1 MVTDVVSEE
10 EQLRRFNVYRK
21 LTQIILLRHGVQ
33 LGIFFIIVFV
43 VILGLLAIRVKNSPE
58 RYMAVA
64 KLVYYPKTS
73 SRIDSLDSNQLMQQL
88 SRYSLFQQFASRM
101 AMDWVMMQDRLEL
114 TQDSNNTNWFIITS
128 RSDTAENAVYLA
140 NSFAEFCI
148 REYINSRNSELS
160 KWEYLFVTQENN
172 IQSTLN
178 QITDAMHRIAINSE
192 AMSPAQEIEK
202 LQATV
207 VEQRIA
213 LSELSV
219 KLSNLKDESASLT
232 ALFGEYNPLLSQYS
246 GRIRDYMNDLSNL
259 DKELLVARQLYTEIN
274 PKLLSMESQ
283 RVQLEEEYRNFLKEN
298 NIGEVTAEQLDNI
311 DRINAALEKIAKEV
325 FALQN
330 SHAALTDAIAI
341 NERKLQQL
349 HGIMPEYT
357 HLQTQYDTQVLNLQK
372 VADIKVELN
381 YQKNS
386 VDSEFALAER
396 AEFAQEEL
404 LFSKLNIFISLFG
417 ALFLTGMLA
426 FIVVF
431 LSIIFGNVYN
441 LKELYLYSELNPI
454 GAIPASEKFFKT
466 QEDERFVI
474 ETMFHRMQR
483 AGALARVIFTAPLLG
498 TTLNHRLQHYFDWN
512 YAMCGMKIFRLQVVR
527 KDTLPDDIRADY
539 TATVR
544 NQDSGLF
551 PVENPYTLTSTE
563 FELLKADIEEL
574 RHSYDTVIISREEPL
589 VRKGVFCRQ
598 ILPICESSALIV
610 GEKTTPRSLV
620 RYLIK
625 LQRAGGYNFIS
636 VLNESEDEQ
645 AVNKGEY

>member
-1 MVTDVVSEE
+1 MVTEVVSEE

-33 LGIFFIIVFV
+33 LGIFFVVVFV

-58 RYMAVA
+58 RYKAVA
-64 KLVYYPKTS
+64 KLVYYPKAS
-73 SRIDSLDSNQLMQQL
+73 SRIDSLDANQLMQQL
-88 SRYSLFQQFASRM
+88 SRYSLYQQFASGM
-101 AMDWVMMQDRLEL
+101 AMDWMMMRDRLDL
-114 TQDSNNTNWFIITS
+114 AQDTNHTNWFIITC

-140 NSFAEFCI
+140 NSFADFCI
-148 REYINSRNSELS
+148 REYINSRNQELN
-160 KWEYLFVTQENN
+160 KWENLFVTQENN
-172 IQSTLN
+172 IQATLN
-178 QITDAMHRIAINSE
+178 QITDAMHRIAVDSE
-192 AMSPAQEIEK
+192 VVSPAQEIEK

-213 LSELSV
+213 LSEIVV

-246 GRIRDYMNDLSNL
+246 SRIRDYMNDLSNL

-283 RVQLEEEYRNFLKEN
+283 RVQLETEYRKFLKDN
-298 NIGEVTAEQLDNI
+298 NIGEVTSEQLDSI
-311 DRINAALEKIAKEV
+311 DRINAALEKIAKDV

-330 SHAALTDAIAI
+330 SHAALTDALAA

-357 HLQTQYDTQVLNLQK
+357 HLQTQYDTQVLNLQR

-396 AEFAQEEL
+396 AEFAQEER
-404 LFSKLNIFISLFG
+404 LFSKLNIFIALFG
-417 ALFLTGMLA
+417 SLFLTGMLA

-431 LSIIFGNVYN
+431 ISIVFGNVYN
-441 LKELYLYSELNPI
+441 LKELCLYSELNPI

-466 QEDERFVI
+466 QEDERFVM

-483 AGALARVIFTAPLLG
+483 AGALARVIFTAPMHG

-512 YAMCGMKIFRLQVVR
+512 YAMCGIKIFRLQVVR
-527 KDTLPDDIRADY
+527 KDTLPGDISADY
-539 TATVR
+539 IATVR
-544 NQDSGLF
+544 NKDSGLF
-551 PVENPYTLTSTE
+551 PVENPYTLTPTE
-563 FELLKADIEEL
+563 LELLKADIEEL
-574 RHSYDTVIISREEPL
+574 RRSYDTVIISREEPL
-589 VRKGVFCRQ
+589 LRKGIFFRQ
-598 ILPICESSALIV
+598 ILPICESSAFMV

-625 LQRAGGYNFIS
+625 LQRTGGYNFIS
-636 VLNESEDEQ
+636 VLNGSKDEQ

>member
-1 MVTDVVSEE
+1 MVTEVVSEE

-33 LGIFFIIVFV
+33 LGVSFVIIFM
-43 VILGLLAIRVKNSPE
+43 VILGILAVKVKNSPE
-58 RYMAVA
+58 RYKAVA

-73 SRIDSLDSNQLMQQL
+73 SRIDSLDANQLMQQF
-88 SRYSLFQQFASRM
+88 SRYSLYQQFASGM
-101 AMDWVMMQDRLEL
+101 AMDWMEMRDHLDL
-114 TQDSNNTNWFIITS
+114 SQDSNHTNWFIITC

-148 REYINSRNSELS
+148 REYINNRNQELS
-160 KWEYLFVTQENN
+160 KWDNLFVTQENN
-172 IQSTLN
+172 IQATLN
-178 QITDAMHRIAINSE
+178 QITDAMHRIAVNSE
-192 AMSPAQEIEK
+192 VMSPAQEIEK
-202 LQATV
+202 LQSTV

-213 LSELSV
+213 LSEISV
-219 KLSNLKDESASLT
+219 KLNNLKDESASLT

-246 GRIRDYMNDLSNL
+246 GRIRGYMNDLSNL

-283 RVQLEEEYRNFLKEN
+283 RTQLESEYRNFLKEN
-298 NIGEVTAEQLDNI
+298 NIGEVTSEQLDNI
-311 DRINAALEKIAKEV
+311 DRINTALEKIAKDV

-330 SHAALTDAIAI
+330 SHAALTDALAA

-349 HGIMPEYT
+349 QEIMPEYT

-372 VADIKVELN
+372 VADLKVELN

-386 VDSEFALAER
+386 VDSEFTLAER
-396 AEFAQEEL
+396 AEFAQEER
-404 LFSKLNIFISLFG
+404 LFSKLNIFIALLG
-417 ALFLTGMLA
+417 ALFFTGMLA
-426 FIVVF
+426 FIIVF
-431 LSIIFGNVYN
+431 LSIVFGNVYN
-441 LKELYLYSELNPI
+441 LKELCLYSELNPI

-466 QEDERFVI
+466 QEDERFVM

-483 AGALARVIFTAPLLG
+483 SGALARVIFTAPLLG
-498 TTLNHRLQHYFDWN
+498 TTLNMRLRRYFDWN

-527 KDTLPDDIRADY
+527 KDTLPHDVSADY

-551 PVENPYTLTSTE
+551 PVDNPYTLTPTE
-563 FELLKADIEEL
+563 LELLKVDIEEL
-574 RHSYDTVIISREEPL
+574 KRSYDTVIISREEPL
-589 VRKGVFCRQ
+589 LRKGIFFRQ
-598 ILPICESSALIV
+598 ILPICESSAFMV
-610 GEKTTPRSLV
+610 GEKTTPRYLV

-625 LQRAGGYNFIS
+625 LQRTGGYNFIS

-645 AVNKGEY
+645 AVSKGEY

>member
-1 MVTDVVSEE
+1 MVTEVVSEE

-21 LTQIILLRHGVQ
+21 LTQIILLRHGVR
-33 LGIFFIIVFV
+33 LGIFFVIVFV

-58 RYMAVA
+58 RYKAIA

-73 SRIDSLDSNQLMQQL
+73 SRIDSLDANQLMQQL
-88 SRYSLFQQFASRM
+88 SRYSLYQQFASGM
-101 AMDWVMMQDRLEL
+101 AIDWMLMQDRLDL
-114 TQDSNNTNWFIITS
+114 AQDSNHSNWFIITC
-128 RSDTAENAVYLA
+128 RSDTAENAVYQA

-148 REYINSRNSELS
+148 REYINSRNQELN
-160 KWEYLFVTQENN
+160 KWENLFVTQENN
-172 IQSTLN
+172 IQATLN
-178 QITDAMHRIAINSE
+178 QITDAMHRIAVNSE
-192 AMSPAQEIEK
+192 VMSPAQEIEK

-213 LSELSV
+213 LSEIEV
-219 KLSNLKDESASLT
+219 KLKNLKDESASLT

-246 GRIRDYMNDLSNL
+246 SRIRDYMNDLSNL

-283 RVQLEEEYRNFLKEN
+283 RAQLETEYKQFLKDN
-298 NIGEVTAEQLDNI
+298 NIGEVTSEQLDSI

-330 SHAALTDAIAI
+330 SHAALTDALSA

-349 HGIMPEYT
+349 QDIMPEYT

-396 AEFAQEEL
+396 AEFAQEER
-404 LFSKLNIFISLFG
+404 LFSKLNIFIALFG
-417 ALFLTGMLA
+417 SLFLTGMLA

-431 LSIIFGNVYN
+431 ISIVFGNVYN
-441 LKELYLYSELNPI
+441 LKELCLYSELNPI

-466 QEDERFVI
+466 REDERFVM

-483 AGALARVIFTAPLLG
+483 AGAVVRVIFTAPMSG
-498 TTLNHRLQHYFDWN
+498 TTLNRRLQHYFDWN
-512 YAMCGMKIFRLQVVR
+512 YAMCGMKIFRLLVVR
-527 KDTLPDDIRADY
+527 KDTLPGDVSADY

-544 NQDSGLF
+544 NKDAGLF
-551 PVENPYTLTSTE
+551 PVENPYTLTPTE
-563 FELLKADIEEL
+563 LELLKADIEEL
-574 RHSYDTVIISREEPL
+574 KRSYDTVIISREEPL
-589 VRKGVFCRQ
+589 LRKGIFFRQ
-598 ILPICESSALIV
+598 ILPICEASAFMV

-625 LQRAGGYNFIS
+625 LQRDGGYNFIS
-636 VLNESEDEQ
+636 VLNGSEDEQ